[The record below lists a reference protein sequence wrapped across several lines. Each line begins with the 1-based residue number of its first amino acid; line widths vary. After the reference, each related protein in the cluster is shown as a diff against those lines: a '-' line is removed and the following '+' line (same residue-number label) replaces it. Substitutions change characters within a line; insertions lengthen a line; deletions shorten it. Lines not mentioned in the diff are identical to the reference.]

1 MTTRISQT
9 CLCVKTV
16 VANFGEIYLGF
27 KKASLSLK
35 WESFSNILKIGTRF
49 RGDIPISKHLNLI
62 SNVLNKFHLVSLPLF
77 LCSLL

>member
-1 MTTRISQT
+1 MTTHISQT

-16 VANFGEIYLGF
+16 VANFGEINLAF

-49 RGDIPISKHLNLI
+49 RGDIPISQHLNLI
-62 SNVLNKFHLVSLPLF
+62 SNVLSKFHLVSIPLF

>member
-1 MTTRISQT
+1 MTTRISQI

-16 VANFGEIYLGF
+16 VANFGETYLAF

-35 WESFSNILKIGTRF
+35 RESFSNILKIGTMF
-49 RGDIPISKHLNLI
+49 RGDIPISQHLNLI
-62 SNVLNKFHLVSLPLF
+62 SIVLNKFHLVSLPLF